1 MFLSKHDL
9 KLAYGV
15 DLQIASA
22 FVDRKVPFQNLYWKS
37 RKIYLPSAPGYYFM
51 PIFSDLLFRCGASKE
66 YLLSDEYFYI
76 SESIL
81 HNAALLEHEIIT
93 WDKHVQEIFGFIIP
107 YIKKPELFE
116 YLKKYF
122 AEPVLKKDNNSFLG
136 TDFPSLNRADSYLLI
151 LACIPTKEFNEQK
164 AIKCWYALMTYFLI
178 LDDLADIKD
187 DLIKLQENVLIDAGL
202 NEVGIKTIYNMIDNS
217 YDFLSTVNPIMANR
231 IDHKREIMD
240 LQDLLKSIISP
251 S

>member
-15 DLQIASA
+15 NLQIASA
-22 FVDRKVPFQNLYWKS
+22 FVDRKVPIQNLYWKS
-37 RKIYLPSAPGYYFM
+37 REIYVPSAPGYYFM

-76 SESIL
+76 SEKIL
-81 HNAALLEHEIIT
+81 HSAALLEHELIT
-93 WDKHVQEIFGFIIP
+93 WNKHVQEIFDFIIP
-107 YIKKPELFE
+107 YIKRHELFE
-116 YLKKYF
+116 NLKKYF
-122 AEPVLKKDNNSFLG
+122 ADPILKKDNNSFLG

-151 LACIPTKEFNEQK
+151 LACIPTYEFNEQK
-164 AIKCWYALMTYFLI
+164 AIKSWYALMTYFLI

-187 DLIKLQENVLIDAGL
+187 DLIKIQENVLIDVGL
-202 NEVGIKTIYNMIDNS
+202 NDIGIQTIYNMIDES

-240 LQDLLKSIISP
+240 LQELLKSIIS
-251 S
+251 